1 MENVTGQLRFR
12 DGRPMVAA
20 YRHNETVWAFTE
32 HGCHCDVFDAWKFN
46 TVPHAIMPVDPPKV
60 WRPFRD
66 LAEAFKVMGSTPWIR
81 ANIPGHRWQ
90 QIQAVDEDGVFV
102 GGERYSLSDAYGLL
116 VWALGPS
123 QTTGNRCGVEE

>member
-1 MENVTGQLRFR
+1 MENVTGQWRFR

-20 YRHNETVWAFTE
+20 YRHNETVWAFSE
-32 HGCHCDVFDAWKFN
+32 HWCHCDVFDAWKFN

-66 LAEAFKVMGSTPWIR
+66 LAEAFKVMGPNAYRKSSTETTW
-81 ANIPGHRWQ
+81 
-90 QIQAVDEDGVFV
+90 VYM
-102 GGERYSLSDAYGLL
+102 RYWTPCDQLIDSLDMQRMFDDCEWTLD
-116 VWALGPS
+116 PS